1 MKHFDW
7 DKNKNEQLKKER
19 DISFEEVLIA
29 IVSGGLIDIIDN
41 PNQKNYPNQ
50 KVYIVNIEGY
60 VYIVPFV
67 EDSTKYFFKTVF
79 PSRKMTKKYLIKKG

>member
-1 MKHFDW
+1 MKHVDW
-7 DKNKNEQLKKER
+7 DKDKNEQLKKER

-41 PNQKNYPNQ
+41 PNQKNYPNR

-67 EDSTKYFFKTVF
+67 ENSTKYFLKTAF
-79 PSRKMTKKYLIKKG
+79 PSRKMTKKYLIKKK